1 MNPEELQAFKEQIRQ
16 EIMTEVNTSLNGLS
30 AKLNRELPKTILSQI
45 SENSPAATQ
54 ETKQA
59 KTATSDNLATA
70 ALKAEI
76 DKLKADLEA
85 KEKFNKD
92 LSRRNLLAKYL
103 TNTLNPEA
111 AVKLLDG
118 VISEKA
124 EEGEDG
130 NWYVRDNET
139 AIKLS
144 DYVDNYLK
152 TDGSWLKKG
161 TAAQP
166 LDIKTESKQSTTTS
180 SKPKSLTEIIQKN
193 LEKGI

>member
-45 SENSPAATQ
+45 GDNSPAATQ

-59 KTATSDNLATA
+59 KTSPENLATA

-85 KEKFNKD
+85 KEKSNKD